1 MKDLMITFLSKLY
14 DRNSIGYRFLRELYR
29 TSGVR
34 RIKAG
39 LKCIVILPC
48 IPIWNRMADKE
59 VENVR
64 RNGYIYHI
72 RSGKVKFF
80 LPDLNLVHGEFI
92 QNRIFLERDYFEI
105 YHLSILKEY
114 IKKNAVIIDIG
125 ANIGNHTIFFAK
137 ECNARKVY
145 TFEPTFKT
153 FQILKENIR
162 INRIDQIVI
171 PMNVALGSKDSNVEI
186 IVDASDAGSNRVEEN
201 MRGDTV
207 MNKLD
212 SLSIHDRID
221 FIKIDVEGYE
231 YEVLMGAE
239 QTIIKDKP
247 DIFIEIFDVNYDK
260 VHSLLS
266 RLGYECIE
274 RMEQDYLYAPTRH

>member
-1 MKDLMITFLSKLY
+1 MKDLVITFLSKLY

-153 FQILKENIR
+153 FQIL
-162 INRIDQIVI
+162 
-171 PMNVALGSKDSNVEI
+171 
-186 IVDASDAGSNRVEEN
+186 
-201 MRGDTV
+201 
-207 MNKLD
+207 
-212 SLSIHDRID
+212 H
-221 FIKIDVEGYE
+221 
-231 YEVLMGAE
+231 
-239 QTIIKDKP
+239 
-247 DIFIEIFDVNYDK
+247 
-260 VHSLLS
+260 
-266 RLGYECIE
+266 
-274 RMEQDYLYAPTRH
+274 